1 MVQYLMSSGQKTLCG
16 HSYVQFLENT
26 RRIGL
31 PVCLFVGSN
40 GDDPVYRTWTCFSG
54 HLRLPR
60 PHRRYG
66 DSSRVPQAASGPS
79 RSSDVTRADELCP
92 GARGSGSA
100 GSCTPTTASHFQRR
114 CGDRVSKVDA
124 SPVAARD
131 AQDAFEAATH
141 APGVVLARFS
151 ALEFVTG
158 LIDPRSR
165 ASAWT

>member
-1 MVQYLMSSGQKTLCG
+1 
-16 HSYVQFLENT
+16 
-26 RRIGL
+26 
-31 PVCLFVGSN
+31 VCLFVGSN
-40 GDDPVYRTWTCFSG
+40 GADPVYRTWTCFSG

-92 GARGSGSA
+92 QGLWRPRVWLGIMHTNHSL
-100 GSCTPTTASHFQRR
+100 TFQRR